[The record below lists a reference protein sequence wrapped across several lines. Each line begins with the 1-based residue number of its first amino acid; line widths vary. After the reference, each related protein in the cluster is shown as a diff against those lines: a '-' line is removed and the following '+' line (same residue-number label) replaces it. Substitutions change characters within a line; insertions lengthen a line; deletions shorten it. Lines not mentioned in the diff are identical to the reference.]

1 MSIKLELSG
10 IVFQKGE
17 PKTNNSYTNQEMI
30 LYIPDVEKDQYSDY
44 FTIEW
49 NQNGIEKLK
58 EAKIQ
63 KGDEVKITTY
73 LQGRKWQ
80 KEAEDPFRTFT
91 SFKGFS
97 IDKVTDD
104 SNAFSEEL
112 TPFPILDK
120 ELEQPKNDLPF

>member
-1 MSIKLELSG
+1 MSIKLELNG
-10 IVFQKGE
+10 IVFQKDE
-17 PKTNNSYTNQEMI
+17 PKTNNSYKKQELI
-30 LYIPDVEKDQYSDY
+30 LYIPDVEKAEYSDY

-49 NQNGIEKLK
+49 NQNGIEKVK

-63 KGDEVKITTY
+63 EGDEVKITTY

-80 KEAEDPFRTFT
+80 KTAEDPFRAFT

-97 IDKVTDD
+97 IEKVTDD
-104 SNAFSEEL
+104 SNASSEEL

-120 ELEQPKNDLPF
+120 EPEETKNDLPF